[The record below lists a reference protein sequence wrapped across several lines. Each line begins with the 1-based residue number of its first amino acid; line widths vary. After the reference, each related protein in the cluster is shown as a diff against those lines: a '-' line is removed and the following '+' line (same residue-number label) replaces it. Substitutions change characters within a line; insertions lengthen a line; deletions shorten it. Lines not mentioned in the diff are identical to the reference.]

1 LFKKL
6 EQKNERINKNTRVS
20 LEEILEVLKEND
32 IEFKQRS
39 STVKDSIP
47 HFKRNRIIIKDKN
60 IKI

>member
-1 LFKKL
+1 
-6 EQKNERINKNTRVS
+6 